1 VFSLLLLLPLV
12 AACAVSEPVDL
23 FQPDAGDQGA
33 GGSVGAGGGAGGQSG
48 AGGKSGAGGQAGAG
62 SGGAGG
68 GFGGAGGT
76 RADAGAGGTRADA
89 GAGGAR
95 ADAGGGG
102 GAGGAQGDAGAAP
115 TFTTIYKTILLAS
128 CGGSNCHNP
137 GSQRGIAFSTQSG
150 AYNSIKGLVT
160 PGNGAGSSFYNVVSS
175 GVMPP
180 GQRLS
185 AANIAAIKAWID
197 AGALNN

>member
-1 VFSLLLLLPLV
+1 LLLVLPLV
-12 AACAVSEPVDL
+12 AACAVSEPVEL
-23 FQPDAGDQGA
+23 FQDAGAQGA
-33 GGSVGAGGGAGGQSG
+33 GGSVGAGGGAGDQTG
-48 AGGKSGAGGQAGAG
+48 AGGSGGQAGAG
-62 SGGAGG
+62 NGGSGGGLGG
-68 GFGGAGGT
+68 GGGG
-76 RADAGAGGTRADA
+76 GAGGTRADA

-95 ADAGGGG
+95 ADAGVDRARADAGTGGG

-115 TFTTIYKTILLAS
+115 TFTTIYKTILLTS

-137 GSQRGIAFSTQSG
+137 GSQFGIAFATQSG

-160 PGNGAGSSFYNVVSS
+160 PGNGAGSSFYNVVNS

-180 GQRLS
+180 GGHLS